1 MPVHREIYK
10 SIKDIPREEY
20 LAGGTGLCGGCG
32 GLLALRLFHK
42 ALGPKV
48 VFVNVVSIVGE
59 QFVPGDGKPDRV
71 PDRAQT
77 EVLVEACSKAE
88 ELGVP
93 CETELL
99 IGYPPVQIAAL
110 AEDLDVDLVVV
121 GSRHLTGVKR
131 FLLGSTSR
139 ALISDSTRP
148 LLIVPEPAP
157 THAMV

>member
-1 MPVHREIYK
+1 MTRKLERILIAIDDTPSSAAAI
-10 SIKDIPREEY
+10 DQ
-20 LAGGTGLCGGCG
+20 G
-32 GLLALRLFHK
+32 LAL
-42 ALGPKV
+42 ASGEGAEV

-77 EVLVEACSKAE
+77 EVLVAATAQAE

-93 CETELL
+93 CTTELL
-99 IGYPPVQIAAL
+99 VGYPPVQIAAL
-110 AEDLDVDLVVV
+110 ADDLDVDLVVV
-121 GSRHLTGVKR
+121 GSRNLHGVKR

-148 LLIVPEPAP
+148 LLVVPEPVPAP
-157 THAMV
+157 ALT